1 MQNFGCHFNIFF
13 RRIFLVNNECKP
25 YFDLK
30 PVSNSGYMV
39 NRLPLLVSPAMT
51 KALTAA
57 VAAILVVSN
66 ITTIYAQQLTSQ
78 SGEIDN
84 GITATPTTFQS
95 ASDGFTVQVP
105 DGWIIQDANNT
116 GSRLEDEIRLG
127 YGILAQLCTREQQ
140 GAMLSN
146 ASDTINSNSTIT
158 TNGCQG
164 AQEELIHIVRYPD
177 LDTRVVSNNI
187 TANNMTTDNILL
199 YHLQKLEEVGYRGI
213 QIVNRSDVTLNL
225 TNPQT
230 NQTIATMPA
239 KLVEMTYN
247 TASAPNEMRTGYL
260 ISTASNQT
268 APNLGTTKGYTVFY
282 EGNIITNAVTSG
294 TTTSTTSDSLALTLL
309 SPAAAQVFDSFELIV
324 APELAQALSEET
336 GQAAET
342 TEGEGEGDGDEDE
355 DNGGDGDGDEGDNED
370 GQGLAQRIIEETEER
385 VSRIIEE

>member
-1 MQNFGCHFNIFF
+1 
-13 RRIFLVNNECKP
+13 
-25 YFDLK
+25 
-30 PVSNSGYMV
+30 MV
-39 NRLPLLVSPAMT
+39 NRLPLWVSSVMT

-95 ASDGFTVQVP
+95 ASDGFRVQVP

-127 YGILAQLCTREQQ
+127 YGILAQLCAKEQQ
-140 GAMLSN
+140 GAILSN

-199 YHLQKLEEVGYRGI
+199 YHLQKLQEVGYRGI

-230 NQTIATMPA
+230 NQTIATVPA

-247 TASAPNEMRTGYL
+247 TASSAAPNVMRTGYL

-282 EGNIITNAVTSG
+282 EGNIITNA
-294 TTTSTTSDSLALTLL
+294 
-309 SPAAAQVFDSFELIV
+309 AAVAQVFDSFELIV
-324 APELAQALSEET
+324 APELAQALAEET
-336 GQAAET
+336 AQAAET
-342 TEGEGEGDGDEDE
+342 TEGGGEGDGDEDE
-355 DNGGDGDGDEGDNED
+355 DNAGDGDEDEDNAGDGDEDEGDNED

-385 VSRIIEE
+385 ISRIIGR

>member
-1 MQNFGCHFNIFF
+1 
-13 RRIFLVNNECKP
+13 
-25 YFDLK
+25 
-30 PVSNSGYMV
+30 MV
-39 NRLPLLVSPAMT
+39 NRLPLLVSSVMT

-57 VAAILVVSN
+57 VVAVLVVSN

-95 ASDGFTVQVP
+95 ASDGFRVQVP

-127 YGILAQLCTREQQ
+127 YGILAQLCAKEQQ
-140 GAMLSN
+140 GAILSN
-146 ASDTINSNSTIT
+146 ASDTINSNSTIN

-177 LDTRVVSNNI
+177 LDTRVVSNNS
-187 TANNMTTDNILL
+187 TVNNMTTDNILL
-199 YHLQKLEEVGYRGI
+199 YHLQKLQEVGYRDI
-213 QIVNRSDVTLNL
+213 QIVNRSDVKLNL

-230 NQTIATMPA
+230 NQTIATVPA

-247 TASAPNEMRTGYL
+247 TASAPNVMRTGYL

-282 EGNIITNAVTSG
+282 EGNIITNA
-294 TTTSTTSDSLALTLL
+294 
-309 SPAAAQVFDSFELIV
+309 AAVAQVFDSFELIV
-324 APELAQALSEET
+324 APELAQALAEET
-336 GQAAET
+336 AQAAEA
-342 TEGEGEGDGDEDE
+342 TEGGGEGDDDEDE
-355 DNGGDGDGDEGDNED
+355 DNAGDGDEDEGDNED

-385 VSRIIEE
+385 IGRIIGR

>member
-1 MQNFGCHFNIFF
+1 
-13 RRIFLVNNECKP
+13 
-25 YFDLK
+25 
-30 PVSNSGYMV
+30 MV
-39 NRLPLLVSPAMT
+39 NRLPLLVSSVMT

-57 VAAILVVSN
+57 VVAVLVVSN

-95 ASDGFTVQVP
+95 ASDGFRVQVP

-127 YGILAQLCTREQQ
+127 YGILAQLCAKEQQ
-140 GAMLSN
+140 GAILSN
-146 ASDTINSNSTIT
+146 ASDTINSNSTIN

-177 LDTRVVSNNI
+177 LDTRVVSNNS
-187 TANNMTTDNILL
+187 TVNNMTTDNILL
-199 YHLQKLEEVGYRGI
+199 YHLQKLQEVGYRDI
-213 QIVNRSDVTLNL
+213 QIVNRSDVKLNL

-230 NQTIATMPA
+230 NQTIATVPA

-247 TASAPNEMRTGYL
+247 TASAPNVMRTGYL

-282 EGNIITNAVTSG
+282 EGNIITNA
-294 TTTSTTSDSLALTLL
+294 
-309 SPAAAQVFDSFELIV
+309 AAVAQVFDSFELIV
-324 APELAQALSEET
+324 APELAQALAEET
-336 GQAAET
+336 AQAAEA
-342 TEGEGEGDGDEDE
+342 TEGGGEGDDDEDEDNAGDGDEDE
-355 DNGGDGDGDEGDNED
+355 DNAGDGDEDEGDNED

-385 VSRIIEE
+385 IGRIIGR